1 MMRRPRNLFE
11 IRDWGFGS
19 QVSVHEPDLPSE
31 FFLYSIPSS
40 VLYKEGAGGQGNG
53 QAVGEAASGRDP
65 SIVRLSG
72 DRRHPAVEAAGSV
85 RGPVL
90 SGDEMRQL
98 LESLIGAT

>member
-53 QAVGEAASGRDP
+53 QAVGEQHLAA
-65 SIVRLSG
+65 I
-72 DRRHPAVEAAGSV
+72 
-85 RGPVL
+85 
-90 SGDEMRQL
+90 RQL
-98 LESLIGAT
+98 FDYLVTGGILPSKPLGRYATRYFRR